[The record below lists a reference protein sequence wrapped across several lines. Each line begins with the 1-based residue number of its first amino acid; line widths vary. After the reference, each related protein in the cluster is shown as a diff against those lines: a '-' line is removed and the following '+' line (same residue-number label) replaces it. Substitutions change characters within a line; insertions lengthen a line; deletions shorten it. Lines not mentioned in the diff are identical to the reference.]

1 MLGKKGKI
9 TDQDTLDIVVERL
22 AGTTVEAL
30 AKAYGVSK
38 QAIQYHEN
46 KDAVR
51 ELRSI
56 MLRRAAEIIGDAIGQ
71 MALEKFKSKDKTKDE
86 DD

>member
-1 MLGKKGKI
+1 M
-9 TDQDTLDIVVERL
+9 
-22 AGTTVEAL
+22 AGTTVETL
-30 AKAYGVSK
+30 AKTYGVSK

-51 ELRSI
+51 ELWSI
-56 MLRRAAEIIGDAIGQ
+56 MLKRAAEIMGDAIGQ
-71 MALEKFKSKDKTKDE
+71 MALEKFKSKEKSKDG

>member
-1 MLGKKGKI
+1 MAKKGKI
-9 TDQDTLDIVVERL
+9 TDQDSLDIVIERL
-22 AGTTVEAL
+22 SGTTVEAL
-30 AKAYGVSK
+30 AKTYGVSK

-56 MLRRAAEIIGDAIGQ
+56 MLRRAAEIMGDAIGQ
-71 MALEKFKSKDKTKDE
+71 MALEKFKSKDKIE
-86 DD
+86 DKND

>member
-1 MLGKKGKI
+1 MGKKGKI

-56 MLRRAAEIIGDAIGQ
+56 MLKRAAEIIGDAIGQ

>member
-1 MLGKKGKI
+1 MGKKGKI

-71 MALEKFKSKDKTKDE
+71 MALEKFKSKDKTKVE

>member
-1 MLGKKGKI
+1 MISLLS
-9 TDQDTLDIVVERL
+9 DWRARL
-22 AGTTVEAL
+22 LKLL

-56 MLRRAAEIIGDAIGQ
+56 MLKRAAEIIGDAIGQ